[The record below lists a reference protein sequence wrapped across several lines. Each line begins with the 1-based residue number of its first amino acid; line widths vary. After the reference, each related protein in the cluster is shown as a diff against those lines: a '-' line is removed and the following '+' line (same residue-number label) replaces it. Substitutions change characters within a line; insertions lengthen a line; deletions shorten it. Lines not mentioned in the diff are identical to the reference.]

1 MADDLITAYRE
12 LVGTL
17 ARVRRLISMRTITLI
32 LMTMAMLAGC
42 GGSATGSHQG
52 RLVVTVRA
60 GPTCPVEQ
68 VGNPCDPRRPARV
81 SLVVERSSG
90 ELVALVVARN
100 GRGSLDGLDAG
111 RYRLIPQPVS
121 GLLGTPAPVAF
132 SIAAGGVTRL
142 RLNYDTGI
150 R

>member
-1 MADDLITAYRE
+1 MRAIT
-12 LVGTL
+12 V
-17 ARVRRLISMRTITLI
+17 M
-32 LMTMAMLAGC
+32 LMTTALLAGC
-42 GGSATGSHQG
+42 GSSATGSHQG
-52 RLVVTVRA
+52 RLVVTVQA

-68 VGNPCDPRRPARV
+68 VGNPCDPRRPPRV
-81 SLVVERSSG
+81 TLVVERSSG
-90 ELVALVVARN
+90 ELVASLVAHN
-100 GRGSLDGLDAG
+100 GRGSLEGLDAG
-111 RYRLIPQPVS
+111 RYRLIPMPVS

>member
-1 MADDLITAYRE
+1 MRGFAI
-12 LVGTL
+12 L
-17 ARVRRLISMRTITLI
+17 AV
-32 LMTMAMLAGC
+32 AAVLAGC
-42 GGSATGSHQG
+42 GGSATDSPQG
-52 RLVVTVRA
+52 RLVVAVQA

-68 VGNPCDPRRPARV
+68 VGNPCDPRRPPRV
-81 SLVVERSSG
+81 SLIVERPSG
-90 ELVALVVARN
+90 ELVASVLARN

-132 SIAAGGVTRL
+132 SITAGDVTRL

>member
-1 MADDLITAYRE
+1 MRRIAAILVVTA
-12 LVGTL
+12 V
-17 ARVRRLISMRTITLI
+17 A
-32 LMTMAMLAGC
+32 AGC
-42 GGSATGSHQG
+42 GGSAADKPQG
-52 RLVVTVRA
+52 RLVVTVQA

-90 ELVALVVARN
+90 ELVASILARN
-100 GRGSLDGLDAG
+100 GHGSLEGIDAG
-111 RYRLIPQPVS
+111 HYRLIPQPVD

-132 SIAAGGVTRL
+132 SITAGGVTRL

>member
-1 MADDLITAYRE
+1 VADDRSTGYRDR
-12 LVGTL
+12 VGTL
-17 ARVRRLISMRTITLI
+17 TGVRRLISMRAITVI

-42 GGSATGSHQG
+42 GGSATDSPQG
-52 RLVVTVRA
+52 GLVVIVQA

-68 VGNPCDPRRPARV
+68 VGNPCDPARPARV
-81 SLVVERSSG
+81 TLIVERASGDRVASLV
-90 ELVALVVARN
+90 ARD

-132 SIAAGGVTRL
+132 SITAGAVTRL
-142 RLNYDTGI
+142 LVTYDTGI